1 MASGRSSPRKALV
14 LVAATLASVAT
25 SGCLEAEMA
34 FEHVSAVRLDD
45 DRVRVD
51 MTLRN
56 IGDDDARRACAKV
69 TWRDA
74 QGIIDTGLVCAEHRL
89 NGGSL
94 WYGDVTVICPED
106 ICPEKESMKVDSHWK
121 IPREGVTIEVRVTR
135 SGDMGSMDDYDLVH
149 TFDSP

>member
-1 MASGRSSPRKALV
+1 MASGRCSPRKALV
-14 LVAATLASVAT
+14 PIAAMLASVGT

-56 IGDDDARRACAKV
+56 VGDDDARRACAKV

-135 SGDMGSMDDYDLVH
+135 SGDMDSMDDYDLVH
-149 TFDSP
+149 TFSSP